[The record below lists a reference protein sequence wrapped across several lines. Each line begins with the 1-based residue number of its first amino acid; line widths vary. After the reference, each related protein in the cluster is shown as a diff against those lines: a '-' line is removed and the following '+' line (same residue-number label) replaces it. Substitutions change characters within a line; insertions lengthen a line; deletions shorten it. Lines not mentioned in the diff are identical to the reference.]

1 MASHDRVL
9 LARMQLI
16 AETIIEECLDLTPE
30 PDCTTWAGSSGPF
43 ASSTPEPPV
52 ADSAT
57 GSADSAATGPAAG
70 CAECGRDRYGL
81 PADRSLAHWVLERM
95 TGEHL
100 TCLAAV
106 LDTTITRAYTA
117 AREALIAT
125 FSLRACH
132 DRATTGILRYERLQY
147 AARRAHRL
155 GDAKLAALDAGITA
169 LRPDLSWEAYCRA
182 VNELIRMLTDDEEQE
197 EQVRENRRVDFWR
210 SDAREGRLLLTGP
223 LEPLHALHR
232 RLEATARA
240 IRAAHASTFGE
251 QLPAGAQIA
260 DDRTIPQLMFD
271 LLSATAPST
280 HIAITTPNNDTGADD
295 DGAQDTGASTAE
307 RSTAD
312 PNPGLF
318 PFLGVTGVSRPV
330 DSCDTGSSGAGA
342 AGAGTPAA
350 GDPSVGDSGAGGADA
365 DGRVRRQVRVTCPS
379 NQDWLRRQ
387 ATVVITVPYL
397 TLTGH
402 AELPGTWSD
411 GTPIPADLA
420 ARLAAG
426 SEKFTRIL
434 TDPTTGA
441 VCPEIAQS
449 YTLPVGMRTTLNQT
463 WAWCT
468 APGCTRRAETSE
480 ADHIIPFDHTAP
492 ARGGR
497 TDFDNL
503 HPLCKQHHQMKTER
517 TLRLHRTTDG
527 LICWQF
533 AHGITHTTT
542 PADRPIDREAARITR
557 RLLGLTDP
565 DDHDPPP
572 SAPDEAPPDDPSAGP
587 PDDADADRPD
597 RPDDGPP
604 HDSDDNPPGF
614 PDGGL
619 PRSPESD
626 DLPGIP
632 DGELPPDRNDDEPPD
647 LPDGGLPRAP
657 GDGPPGSPSTGRLL
671 DPDCTPPGTPSA
683 RRPRVPDSPPP
694 LTSSASRP
702 GVPGSDPTT
711 GAIVGPSGDP
721 FGSPPGSG
729 PDADDPDGNAPGS
742 PRTSAVIDPWE
753 CWEKIPRPEPD
764 GTEGDDPR
772 PDSTRQHPAASVDS
786 TTANR
791 SKSDRLGHVDIA
803 VDRPDDRRSTGTV
816 NADLGSGAAVLGVPV
831 SGEAAAGGAA
841 TGRSDTADRAA
852 GGSAIRTPAARPL
865 AGDADNGCAAE
876 ASTAP
881 PADSSDPWWHADD
894 DPPPF

>member
-1 MASHDRVL
+1 MTAPTVHPDSTDPGDPDPRDPAGHPFGERPALIRLRDSVAAHDRVM

-16 AETIIEECLDLTPE
+16 ADTIIEECLDLTPT
-30 PDCTTWAGSSGPF
+30 PDCTTC
-43 ASSTPEPPV
+43 
-52 ADSAT
+52 T
-57 GSADSAATGPAAG
+57 GTGCPG
-70 CAECGRDRYGL
+70 CGRDRYGL
-81 PADRSLAHWVLERM
+81 PADGSLAHWVLERV

-155 GDAKLAALDAGITA
+155 GDEKLAALDAGITA

-271 LLSATAPST
+271 LLTATAPST
-280 HIAITTPNNDTGADD
+280 HVEITTPNDTAGSDDACSQDAGAF
-295 DGAQDTGASTAE
+295 TAE
-307 RSTAD
+307 GSTAD

-318 PFLGVTGVSRPV
+318 PSTG
-330 DSCDTGSSGAGA
+330 DTDAGE
-342 AGAGTPAA
+342 AGP
-350 GDPSVGDSGAGGADA
+350 
-365 DGRVRRQVRVTCPS
+365 DGRVRQHVTVTCPS

-387 ATVVITVPYL
+387 ATVVITVPFL

-402 AELPGTWSD
+402 ATLPGTWSD

-420 ARLAAG
+420 RRLAAG
-426 SEKFTRIL
+426 SEKFIRIL

-441 VCPEIAQS
+441 ICPEIAQS
-449 YTLPVGMRTTLNQT
+449 YTLPAGMRTTLNQT

-480 ADHIIPFDHTAP
+480 ADHITPFDHAAP

-517 TLRLHRTTDG
+517 ILRLHRTADG

-542 PADRPIDREAARITR
+542 PADRPADREAARITR
-557 RLLGLTDP
+557 RLLGLTNPDKPDPPRSTSQERPPDGPSTGTPDDP
-565 DDHDPPP
+565 DDDPP
-572 SAPDEAPPDDPSAGP
+572 
-587 PDDADADRPD
+587 DRPD
-597 RPDDGPP
+597 GGPPRDPDDGPP
-604 HDSDDNPPGF
+604 DRE
-614 PDGGL
+614 PDG
-619 PRSPESD
+619 
-626 DLPGIP
+626 
-632 DGELPPDRNDDEPPD
+632 
-647 LPDGGLPRAP
+647 
-657 GDGPPGSPSTGRLL
+657 T
-671 DPDCTPPGTPSA
+671 
-683 RRPRVPDSPPP
+683 
-694 LTSSASRP
+694 ASRSSRAS
-702 GVPGSDPTT
+702 V
-711 GAIVGPSGDP
+711 
-721 FGSPPGSG
+721 
-729 PDADDPDGNAPGS
+729 
-742 PRTSAVIDPWE
+742 VIDPWE
-753 CWEKIPRPEPD
+753 CWEKAPQSDID
-764 GTEGDDPR
+764 DTESADPW
-772 PDSTRQHPAASVDS
+772 PDSTRPQPAASVDS
-786 TTANR
+786 TTANSR
-791 SKSDRLGHVDIA
+791 NSDRLAHTGVATDCQ
-803 VDRPDDRRSTGTV
+803 PDRRNSG
-816 NADLGSGAAVLGVPV
+816 AAHAEPGSGATVLGVSV
-831 SGEAAAGGAA
+831 SGGSV
-841 TGRSDTADRAA
+841 TGRSASADRSA
-852 GGSAIRTPAARPL
+852 GGSVMRTPAVERL
-865 AGDADNGCAAE
+865 ANDTDTGSAGE
-876 ASTAP
+876 ASTGP
-881 PADSSDPWWHADD
+881 PAGGSDPWWHADD

>member
-1 MASHDRVL
+1 MTAPTVHPVSTDPGDSDPRDPAGHPFGERPALLRLRDSVAAHDRVM

-16 AETIIEECLDLTPE
+16 AETIVEECLDLTPA
-30 PDCTTWAGSSGPF
+30 PDCTTCAGTAGPVVSSPDSPAAG
-43 ASSTPEPPV
+43 
-52 ADSAT
+52 DSAT
-57 GSADSAATGPAAG
+57 GIAESVPCSAPTGTASSAAG
-70 CAECGRDRYGL
+70 CPGCGRDRYGL
-81 PADRSLAHWVLERM
+81 PADGSLAHWVLERV

-155 GDAKLAALDAGITA
+155 GDEKLAALDAGITA

-240 IRAAHASTFGE
+240 IRSTHTSTFGE

-280 HIAITTPNNDTGADD
+280 HVEITTPNDTAGSDDACSQDAGAF
-295 DGAQDTGASTAE
+295 TAE
-307 RSTAD
+307 GSTAD

-318 PFLGVTGVSRPV
+318 PSTG
-330 DSCDTGSSGAGA
+330 DTDAGE
-342 AGAGTPAA
+342 AGP
-350 GDPSVGDSGAGGADA
+350 
-365 DGRVRRQVRVTCPS
+365 DGRVRQHVTVTCPS

-387 ATVVITVPYL
+387 ATVVITVPFL

-402 AELPGTWSD
+402 ATLPGTWSD

-420 ARLAAG
+420 RRLAAG

-441 VCPEIAQS
+441 ICPEIAQS
-449 YTLPVGMRTTLNQT
+449 YTLPAGMRTTLNQT

-480 ADHIIPFDHTAP
+480 ADHITPFDHAAP

-542 PADRPIDREAARITR
+542 PADRPADREAARLTR
-557 RLLGLTDP
+557 RLLGLTDS
-565 DDHDPPP
+565 DDPDPPRSTSQERPPDGP
-572 SAPDEAPPDDPSAGP
+572 STGTPDDPDDDP
-587 PDDADADRPD
+587 PDRPD
-597 RPDDGPP
+597 GGPPRDPDDGPP
-604 HDSDDNPPGF
+604 DRE
-614 PDGGL
+614 PDG
-619 PRSPESD
+619 
-626 DLPGIP
+626 
-632 DGELPPDRNDDEPPD
+632 
-647 LPDGGLPRAP
+647 
-657 GDGPPGSPSTGRLL
+657 T
-671 DPDCTPPGTPSA
+671 
-683 RRPRVPDSPPP
+683 
-694 LTSSASRP
+694 ASRSSRAS
-702 GVPGSDPTT
+702 V
-711 GAIVGPSGDP
+711 
-721 FGSPPGSG
+721 
-729 PDADDPDGNAPGS
+729 
-742 PRTSAVIDPWE
+742 VIDPWE
-753 CWEKIPRPEPD
+753 CWEKAPQSDID
-764 GTEGDDPR
+764 DTESADPR
-772 PDSTRQHPAASVDS
+772 PDSTRPQPAASVDS
-786 TTANR
+786 TTANSR
-791 SKSDRLGHVDIA
+791 KSDRFAHTGVATDCQ
-803 VDRPDDRRSTGTV
+803 PDRRNSGAAHAET
-816 NADLGSGAAVLGVPV
+816 GSGATVLGVSV
-831 SGEAAAGGAA
+831 SGGSV
-841 TGRSDTADRAA
+841 TGRSASADRSA
-852 GGSAIRTPAARPL
+852 GGSVMRTPAVERL
-865 AGDADNGCAAE
+865 ANDTDTGSATE
-876 ASTAP
+876 ASTGP
-881 PADSSDPWWHADD
+881 PAGGSDPWWHADD

>member
-1 MASHDRVL
+1 MTAPTVHPVSTDPGDSDPRDPAGHPFGERPALLRLRDSVAAHDRVM

-16 AETIIEECLDLTPE
+16 AETIIEECLDLTPT
-30 PDCTTWAGSSGPF
+30 PDCTTC
-43 ASSTPEPPV
+43 
-52 ADSAT
+52 T
-57 GSADSAATGPAAG
+57 GTGCPG
-70 CAECGRDRYGL
+70 CGRDRYGL
-81 PADRSLAHWVLERM
+81 PADGSLAHWVLERV

-155 GDAKLAALDAGITA
+155 GDEKLAALDAGITA

-240 IRAAHASTFGE
+240 IRAAHTSTFGE

-280 HIAITTPNNDTGADD
+280 HVEITTPNDTAGSDDACSQDAGAF
-295 DGAQDTGASTAE
+295 TAE
-307 RSTAD
+307 GSTAD

-318 PFLGVTGVSRPV
+318 PSTG
-330 DSCDTGSSGAGA
+330 DTDAGE
-342 AGAGTPAA
+342 AGP
-350 GDPSVGDSGAGGADA
+350 DE
-365 DGRVRRQVRVTCPS
+365 RVRQHVTVTCPS

-387 ATVVITVPYL
+387 ATVVITVPFL

-402 AELPGTWSD
+402 TTLPGTWSD

-420 ARLAAG
+420 RRLAAG

-441 VCPEIAQS
+441 ICPEIAQS
-449 YTLPVGMRTTLNQT
+449 YTLPAGMRTTLNQT

-480 ADHIIPFDHTAP
+480 ADHITPFDHANP
-492 ARGGR
+492 SRGGR

-503 HPLCKQHHQMKTER
+503 HPLCKQHHHMKTER
-517 TLRLHRTTDG
+517 ILRLHRTTDG

-542 PADRPIDREAARITR
+542 PADRPADREAARITR

-565 DDHDPPP
+565 EDPDEPDPPP
-572 SAPDEAPPDDPSAGP
+572 NEPDDNPDTPGTQLSDGDDDLRSPPDGGPPRDFDDDDPPDTPNTGPPHGPGNGP
-587 PDDADADRPD
+587 PDQPPGVCPAASPPHQD
-597 RPDDGPP
+597 PDDSTRAVPP
-604 HDSDDNPPGF
+604 
-614 PDGGL
+614 L
-619 PRSPESD
+619 PWSSIR
-626 DLPGIP
+626 G
-632 DGELPPDRNDDEPPD
+632 R
-647 LPDGGLPRAP
+647 
-657 GDGPPGSPSTGRLL
+657 TGRRSRNRT
-671 DPDCTPPGTPSA
+671 PTPPTPPTPPRRRITVRTPPRRNPTRRSTA
-683 RRPRVPDSPPP
+683 RPRPAER
-694 LTSSASRP
+694 TRASRTP
-702 GVPGSDPTT
+702 LRCSAARPTT
-711 GAIVGPSGDP
+711 GARRRHRPHLPPTTATPGGTPTTTRRPSE
-721 FGSPPGSG
+721 ST
-729 PDADDPDGNAPGS
+729 
-742 PRTSAVIDPWE
+742 R
-753 CWEKIPRPEPD
+753 D
-764 GTEGDDPR
+764 GTSPAPQTDPTLR
-772 PDSTRQHPAASVDS
+772 CADPLLLQPA
-786 TTANR
+786 
-791 SKSDRLGHVDIA
+791 
-803 VDRPDDRRSTGTV
+803 
-816 NADLGSGAAVLGVPV
+816 
-831 SGEAAAGGAA
+831 EAA
-841 TGRSDTADRAA
+841 DQKAA
-852 GGSAIRTPAARPL
+852 GQKAFNLGGGLTI
-865 AGDADNGCAAE
+865 D
-876 ASTAP
+876 
-881 PADSSDPWWHADD
+881 
-894 DPPPF
+894 